1 MDFNEYQKLAATT
14 MIYGEG
20 NKVIYP
26 TLGLCGEAG
35 EVAEQIKKVL
45 RDNNGIFTDEKR
57 EEIKKELGDVIW
69 YLAAIST
76 DLGLDLNEVAEL
88 NIDKLFSRK
97 KRNKIHGDGDNR

>member
-14 MIYGEG
+14 MIDGEG

-35 EVAEQIKKVL
+35 EVAEKIKKVL

>member
-1 MDFNEYQKLAATT
+1 MEFKEYQKLASTT
-14 MIYGEG
+14 MIYGDG

-35 EVAEQIKKVL
+35 EVAEKVKKVL
-45 RDNNGIFTDEKR
+45 RDNNGEFTDEKK

-76 DLGLDLNEVAEL
+76 DLGLDLNEVAQL